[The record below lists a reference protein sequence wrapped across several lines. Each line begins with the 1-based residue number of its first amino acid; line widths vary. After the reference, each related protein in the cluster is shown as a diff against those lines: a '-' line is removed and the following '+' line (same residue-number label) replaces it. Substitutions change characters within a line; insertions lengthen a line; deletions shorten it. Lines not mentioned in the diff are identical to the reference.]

1 MSNEIDFE
9 EFIRNIDCSIYEKI
23 DVDNW
28 NISIEVVLDV
38 VEFLQRSLEDLRTYI
53 VNHPFSSKE
62 EEIYFFK
69 HIKPEVLSRLLYF
82 TEIYNT
88 EMRKPHGS
96 IEVLKKYYNDRL
108 DELTSYFE
116 SNLDFYQY
124 YRSKA
129 TTYDTYYFIRGK
141 ADIRL
146 CCDSFQCDRDPMFS
160 TGYDH
165 KIAKI
170 LANEMLQIY
179 LNKRIINLGQSEAIN
194 KQAITK
200 IPYPANWTS
209 NKIFLIEL
217 GYALYVA
224 GDINNGNITVKEI
237 MNLLGAMFNI
247 DLGDYYRGYI
257 TLKNRKKDRTLY
269 LKTLIEKL
277 LKRMEEDDEK

>member
-1 MSNEIDFE
+1 MRNFAE
-9 EFIRNIDCSIYEKI
+9 EMLLKI
-23 DVDNW
+23 DAEIESIGFNNDITINDALHIVKYIIPLYDQLRKLTVDH
-28 NISIEVVLDV
+28 I
-38 VEFLQRSLEDLRTYI
+38 
-53 VNHPFSSKE
+53 FSSTE

-69 HIKPEVLSRLLYF
+69 ELKPNILGRYLYF
-82 TEIYNT
+82 NKVYRIESQC
-88 EMRKPHGS
+88 PSGS
-96 IEVLKKYYNDRL
+96 NDVIKEYL
-108 DELTSYFE
+108 NDELGGLTYFFRR
-116 SNLDFYQY
+116 NLELYQY

-179 LNKRIINLGQSEAIN
+179 LNKRIINFGQSEAIN

>member
-1 MSNEIDFE
+1 MRNFAEEILL
-9 EFIRNIDCSIYEKI
+9 KI
-23 DVDNW
+23 DAEIESIGFNNDITINDALHIVKYIIPLYDQLRKLTVDH
-28 NISIEVVLDV
+28 I
-38 VEFLQRSLEDLRTYI
+38 
-53 VNHPFSSKE
+53 FSSTE

-69 HIKPEVLSRLLYF
+69 ELKPNILGRYLYF
-82 TEIYNT
+82 NKVYRIESQC
-88 EMRKPHGS
+88 PSGS
-96 IEVLKKYYNDRL
+96 NDVIKEYL
-108 DELTSYFE
+108 NDELGGLTYFFRR
-116 SNLDFYQY
+116 NLELYQY

>member
-1 MSNEIDFE
+1 MRNFAEEILL
-9 EFIRNIDCSIYEKI
+9 KI
-23 DVDNW
+23 DAE
-28 NISIEVVLDV
+28 IESIGFNNDITINDALHMVKYIIPLYDQLRKLT
-38 VEFLQRSLEDLRTYI
+38 VEHI
-53 VNHPFSSKE
+53 FSSTE

-69 HIKPEVLSRLLYF
+69 ELKPSILGRYLYF
-82 TEIYNT
+82 NKVYRIESQC
-88 EMRKPHGS
+88 PSGS
-96 IEVLKKYYNDRL
+96 NDVIKEYL
-108 DELTSYFE
+108 NDELGGLTYFFRR
-116 SNLDFYQY
+116 NLELYQY

-194 KQAITK
+194 RQAITK
-200 IPYPANWTS
+200 IPYPANWTG

-217 GYALYVA
+217 GYSLYVT

-237 MNLLGAMFNI
+237 MDLLGAMFNI

-277 LKRMEEDDEK
+277 LKRMEEDDDK

>member
-1 MSNEIDFE
+1 MRNFAE
-9 EFIRNIDCSIYEKI
+9 EMVLKI
-23 DVDNW
+23 DAE
-28 NISIEVVLDV
+28 IESIGFNNDITINDALHMVKYIIPLYDQLRKLT
-38 VEFLQRSLEDLRTYI
+38 VEHI
-53 VNHPFSSKE
+53 FSSTE

-69 HIKPEVLSRLLYF
+69 ELKPNILGRYLYF
-82 TEIYNT
+82 NKVYRIESQC
-88 EMRKPHGS
+88 PSGS
-96 IEVLKKYYNDRL
+96 NDVIKEYL
-108 DELTSYFE
+108 NDELGGLTYFFRR
-116 SNLDFYQY
+116 NLELYQY

-194 KQAITK
+194 KQAISK

-237 MNLLGAMFNI
+237 MDLLGAMFNI

>member
-1 MSNEIDFE
+1 MRNFAE
-9 EFIRNIDCSIYEKI
+9 EMLLKI
-23 DVDNW
+23 DAE
-28 NISIEVVLDV
+28 IESIGFNNDITINDALHMVKYIIPLYDQLRKLT
-38 VEFLQRSLEDLRTYI
+38 VEHI
-53 VNHPFSSKE
+53 FSSTE

-69 HIKPEVLSRLLYF
+69 ELKPNILGRYLYF
-82 TEIYNT
+82 NKVYRIESQC
-88 EMRKPHGS
+88 PSGS
-96 IEVLKKYYNDRL
+96 NDVIKEYL
-108 DELTSYFE
+108 NDELGGLTYFFRR
-116 SNLDFYQY
+116 NLELYQY

-194 KQAITK
+194 KQAISK

-224 GDINNGNITVKEI
+224 GDINDGNITVKEI
-237 MNLLGAMFNI
+237 MDLLGAMFNI

>member
-1 MSNEIDFE
+1 MRNFAE
-9 EFIRNIDCSIYEKI
+9 EMLLKI
-23 DVDNW
+23 DAEIESIGFNNDITINDALHIVKYIIPLYDQLRKLTVDH
-28 NISIEVVLDV
+28 I
-38 VEFLQRSLEDLRTYI
+38 
-53 VNHPFSSKE
+53 FSSTE

-69 HIKPEVLSRLLYF
+69 ELKPNILGRYLYF
-82 TEIYNT
+82 NKVYRFESQC
-88 EMRKPHGS
+88 PSGS
-96 IEVLKKYYNDRL
+96 NDVIKEYL
-108 DELTSYFE
+108 NDELGGLTYFFRR
-116 SNLDFYQY
+116 NLELYQY

>member
-1 MSNEIDFE
+1 MRNFAE
-9 EFIRNIDCSIYEKI
+9 EMLLKI
-23 DVDNW
+23 DAEIESIGFNNDITINDALHIVKYIIPLYDQLRKLTVDH
-28 NISIEVVLDV
+28 I
-38 VEFLQRSLEDLRTYI
+38 
-53 VNHPFSSKE
+53 FSSTE

-69 HIKPEVLSRLLYF
+69 ELKPNILGRYLYF
-82 TEIYNT
+82 NKVYRIESQC
-88 EMRKPHGS
+88 PSGS
-96 IEVLKKYYNDRL
+96 NDVIKEYL
-108 DELTSYFE
+108 NDELGGLTYFFRR
-116 SNLDFYQY
+116 NLELYQY

-141 ADIRL
+141 AAIRL